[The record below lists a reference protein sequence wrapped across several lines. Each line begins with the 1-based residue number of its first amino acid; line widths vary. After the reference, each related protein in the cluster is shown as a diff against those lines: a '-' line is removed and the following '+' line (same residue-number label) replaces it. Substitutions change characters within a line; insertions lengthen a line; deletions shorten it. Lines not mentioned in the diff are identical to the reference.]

1 MSLTLSHSRN
11 GGDDV
16 GVGTSGDVLPPP
28 LLSASND
35 FLRANA
41 ADDDDNGGGRSDVDS
56 AVSLID
62 KSAGFFLRYLQVV
75 VVGGDGRC

>member
-62 KSAGFFLRYLQVV
+62 KSAGFFLRYL
-75 VVGGDGRC
+75 